1 MKRNHRDTSD
11 DKGGGA
17 GHFVGVEL
25 DNWRNFRS
33 VRVDLQPRTFVVGPN
48 ASGKSNFLDVFRFLQ
63 EIASPGSGGLRA
75 AVDRRGGLTS
85 IRCLAARKN
94 PDVVVQVG
102 VRLADR
108 DWTYKLQV
116 RQEAVVRPKEQ
127 RPVVGLEEVTR
138 EGKVVLQRPDS
149 KDDSD
154 RERLTQTALEQVNL
168 NQDFRPLA
176 EFLRSVEYLHLVPQI
191 VRQPEKWA
199 SASLDPYGGDF
210 LERIARMPGKS
221 RGAMLRRILKALKS
235 TVPQI
240 KTLTF
245 ERDKEGKA
253 HLKGKYAHWRPQ
265 GAWQRE
271 AEFSDGTLR
280 LIGLLWSVASGAGP
294 LLMEEPE
301 LSLHPGIVRYL
312 PGMFARMQSQSGR
325 QVIVSTH
332 SEALLTDQG
341 IGTDEVLIVYPGAEG
356 SQIVA
361 ANQMKAMK
369 VLLEAGWNMADVVFP
384 ESVPEGAQQLA
395 LFE

>member
-1 MKRNHRDTSD
+1 MKRNEEESIEKVAESGQFAR
-11 DKGGGA
+11 
-17 GHFVGVEL
+17 VEI
-25 DNWRNFRS
+25 DNWRNFLHAS
-33 VRVDLQPRTFVVGPN
+33 VDLRPRTFVVGPN

-63 EIASPGSGGLRA
+63 EVASPGAGGLRA

-85 IRCLAARKN
+85 LRCLAARKN
-94 PDVVVQVG
+94 PDVVLQVG

-108 DWTYKLQV
+108 DWTYKLQI
-116 RQEAVVRPKEQ
+116 RQEAVTRPREQ
-127 RPVVGLEEVTR
+127 RPVVGIEEVTLQG
-138 EGKVVLQRPDS
+138 EFVLRRPDGE
-149 KDDSD
+149 DEND

-168 NQDFRPLA
+168 NQRFRPLA

-191 VRQPEKWA
+191 VRQPDKWA

-210 LERIARMPGKS
+210 LERIARMPAKS
-221 RGAMLRRILKALKS
+221 RGAMLKRILRALKS

-245 ERDKEGKA
+245 ERDKEGKP
-253 HLKGKYAHWRPQ
+253 HLLGKYAHWRPQ

-271 AEFSDGTLR
+271 AQFSDGTLR

-301 LSLHPGIVRYL
+301 LSLHPGLVRYL

-332 SEALLTDQG
+332 SEALLADQG
-341 IGTDEVLIVYPGAEG
+341 VGADEVLIVRPAAEG
-356 SQIVA
+356 SQIA
-361 ANQMKAMK
+361 SAHQMKAMK
-369 VLLEAGWNMADVVFP
+369 ILLESGWSMADVVFP
-384 ESVPEGAQQLA
+384 ESAPEGAQQLA